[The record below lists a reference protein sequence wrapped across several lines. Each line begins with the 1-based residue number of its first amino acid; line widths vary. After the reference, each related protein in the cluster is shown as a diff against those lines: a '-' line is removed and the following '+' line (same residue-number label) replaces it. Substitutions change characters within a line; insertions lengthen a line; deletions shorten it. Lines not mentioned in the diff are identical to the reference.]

1 MRADK
6 YADDVHLTLGE
17 IQHKL
22 DNGGWDQEADKVI
35 RDLVTA
41 IREASL
47 TILELLE
54 KHNAE

>member
-6 YADDVHLTLGE
+6 YSDGIHLTLGE

-35 RDLVTA
+35 QDLVTA
-41 IREASL
+41 LREASL

-54 KHNAE
+54 KHNGE